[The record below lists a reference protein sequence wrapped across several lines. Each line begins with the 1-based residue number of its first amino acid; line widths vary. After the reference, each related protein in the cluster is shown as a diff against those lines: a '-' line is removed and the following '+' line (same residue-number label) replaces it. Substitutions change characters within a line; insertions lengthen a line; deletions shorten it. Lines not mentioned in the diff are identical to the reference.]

1 MSEEDGHEPTRCHSR
16 ARREAILRL
25 AKNYG
30 IRRVRLFGS
39 VARGED
45 RPESDVDVLIE
56 FEPGR
61 SLLDQ
66 VGFRQ
71 DLEELLGRR
80 VDVVSEGGISP
91 YLEDRILSEAVP
103 L

>member
-1 MSEEDGHEPTRCHSR
+1 MSQLDVIRGQ
-16 ARREAILRL
+16 RETILRL
-25 AKNYG
+25 ARSYG
-30 IRRVRLFGS
+30 IRRVRIFGS
-39 VARGED
+39 VARGAD
-45 RPESDVDVLIE
+45 RPESDVDVLVD

-66 VGFRQ
+66 VGFEQ
-71 DLEELLGRR
+71 DLEELLGRP

-91 YLEDRILSEAVP
+91 YLEAQILREAVA

>member
-1 MSEEDGHEPTRCHSR
+1 MSQLDVIR
-16 ARREAILRL
+16 ARREAILGL
-25 AKNYG
+25 AKQYG
-30 IRRVRLFGS
+30 IRRVRIFGS

-45 RPESDVDVLIE
+45 HAGSDIDVLIE

-71 DLEELLGRR
+71 DLEEMLGRP
-80 VDVVSEGGISP
+80 VDVVSERGISP
-91 YLEDRILSEAVP
+91 YLEAEILKAAIP

>member
-1 MSEEDGHEPTRCHSR
+1 MSQLDAIR

-25 AKNYG
+25 AGNYG

-66 VGFRQ
+66 IGFRQ